1 MNHVDRLILFPYCV
15 ISQMVNLP
23 RAVVCDCVATL
34 AAVGE
39 TKQYN
44 TGEQCNTGTRY
55 ITGVVDGRTEATAR
69 QAIHQNVNDSSRLP
83 DPRTSPIGADG
94 LSRLISLSSHVPTRK
109 IICLIK

>member
-23 RAVVCDCVATL
+23 RAVVCDCVETL

-44 TGEQCNTGTRY
+44 TG
-55 ITGVVDGRTEATAR
+55 AM
-69 QAIHQNVNDSSRLP
+69 
-83 DPRTSPIGADG
+83 
-94 LSRLISLSSHVPTRK
+94 
-109 IICLIK
+109 

>member
-44 TGEQCNTGTRY
+44 TG
-55 ITGVVDGRTEATAR
+55 AM
-69 QAIHQNVNDSSRLP
+69 
-83 DPRTSPIGADG
+83 
-94 LSRLISLSSHVPTRK
+94 
-109 IICLIK
+109 